1 MMPGKIEKV
10 KIVCLTGGVISSL
23 GKGITAAALGNLL
36 KRRGYSIGIMKL
48 DPYIN
53 LDPGTMSPFQHGEV
67 YVTADGVETDLDI
80 GHYER
85 FLETDFTK
93 SHNVTAGQIYDSVIR
108 RERAGDY
115 LGKTV
120 QVIPHITDEIKSR
133 ILSVAKNFDLL
144 IVEIGGTVGD
154 IESLPFLEAIR
165 QLKREIGQKNIAYLH
180 LTLVPFLETTG
191 EFKTK
196 PTQHSVASLREIG
209 IHPDVVLCR
218 SKNNLDEEVREKIS
232 LFGDVEL
239 ESVVSVPDVSSIY
252 NVPNILKESGFDIRV
267 LELLSLPLEKTNESA
282 EKFGKEWDK
291 FASSLLPHEEKIRVG
306 IVGKYVG
313 LHDAYKSV
321 AEAVVHASAK
331 KNVSS
336 ELVWIDSEAVERGI
350 ADLAQLDAMIVPGGF
365 GERGV
370 EGKITAIKY
379 ARENSLPFLGICLG
393 LQCAITEF
401 ARNVCMLPGAHSV
414 EFDEETKYPVIHI
427 MDAQKGLKQKGGTMR
442 LGVYPCRLRKNTIA
456 SMSYLK
462 ADYSEEEVFERH
474 RHRYEVNN
482 AYRDR
487 LAENGM
493 IFSGL
498 SPDGLLVEIIE
509 LPKHKYFVATQFH
522 PEFRSRPTSPHP
534 LFLGLIEAAI
544 KK

>member
-218 SKNNLDEEVREKIS
+218 SKKNLDEEVREKIS

>member
-1 MMPGKIEKV
+1 MPGKIEKV

-218 SKNNLDEEVREKIS
+218 SKKNLDEEVREKIS

>member
-218 SKNNLDEEVREKIS
+218 SKKNLDEEVREKIS

-456 SMSYLK
+456 SMAYLK